1 MSYDTVVMMGDNMKF
16 ENTVVIEGD
25 VFIRT
30 PEGEW
35 VDPST
40 GEEYTLEELDAIR
53 EQGGLA

>member
-1 MSYDTVVMMGDNMKF
+1 MMMGDNMKF

-40 GEEYTLEELDAIR
+40 GEEYTLEELDTIR